1 MSFTGSCRYLRS
13 SDTTNLFL
21 FPQIVAE
28 TLYSDWSLFR
38 CGIIRHILQ
47 LQIWILAHN
56 TTSAGQ
62 QRSHHVQSLWRHVS
76 SHLLWVTVP
85 DLLGRNFLKLKNRLQ
100 SVNMTRHICQC
111 WLHLSASFF
120 GKKGLT
126 SDILHKER
134 VSDEEMHM
142 VSKINRQRPWC
153 LKLIDKDPA
162 LYFHT
167 LSVS

>member
-62 QRSHHVQSLWRHVS
+62 QRSHHVQSLWRYVS

-85 DLLGRNFLKLKNRLQ
+85 DLLGRNFFKLKNKQ
-100 SVNMTRHICQC
+100 TSSVGEHDTCHICQC

-134 VSDEEMHM
+134 VSGEEMHM
-142 VSKINRQRPWC
+142 VSKINRQRPC
-153 LKLIDKDPA
+153 LIISYTKCKLMM
-162 LYFHT
+162 
-167 LSVS
+167 

>member
-1 MSFTGSCRYLRS
+1 MSFTGSCSYPRS

-28 TLYSDWSLFR
+28 TLYSDLSLLR
-38 CGIIRHILQ
+38 CGVIRHILQ
-47 LQIWILAHN
+47 LQIWILAHD

-76 SHLLWVTVP
+76 SHLLGVTVP
-85 DLLGRNFLKLKNRLQ
+85 DLLGRNFFKTEKQTDLFECDTC
-100 SVNMTRHICQC
+100 VNVGYVWVPHFLGKRDSCQTYCTRNESLMRKCI
-111 WLHLSASFF
+111 
-120 GKKGLT
+120 
-126 SDILHKER
+126 
-134 VSDEEMHM
+134 
-142 VSKINRQRPWC
+142 WC

-162 LYFHT
+162 LYFQT

>member
-1 MSFTGSCRYLRS
+1 MSFTGSCSYPRS

-21 FPQIVAE
+21 FPQIVTE
-28 TLYSDWSLFR
+28 TLYSDLSLLR
-38 CGIIRHILQ
+38 CGVIRHILQ

-85 DLLGRNFLKLKNRLQ
+85 DLLGRNFFKNWKTNWF
-100 SVNMTRHICQC
+100 VWMWHMCQC
-111 WLHLSASFF
+111 WLCLSASFF
-120 GKKGLT
+120 GKKGFM

-134 VSDEEMHM
+134 VSDEAMHM
-142 VSKINRQRPWC
+142 VC
-153 LKLIDKDPA
+153 KLIDKDPA
-162 LYFHT
+162 LYFQT

>member
-1 MSFTGSCRYLRS
+1 MSFTGSCSYPRS

-28 TLYSDWSLFR
+28 TLYSDLSLLR
-38 CGIIRHILQ
+38 CGVICHILQ
-47 LQIWILAHN
+47 LQIWILAHD

-85 DLLGRNFLKLKNRLQ
+85 DLLGRNFLKTEKQTDLFERD
-100 SVNMTRHICQC
+100 MFQC
-111 WLHLSASFF
+111 WLRLSASFF
-120 GKKGLT
+120 GKKGFM

-134 VSDEEMHM
+134 VSDEAMHM
-142 VSKINRQRPWC
+142 VC
-153 LKLIDKDPA
+153 KLIDKDPA
-162 LYFHT
+162 LYFQT

>member
-21 FPQIVAE
+21 FPQIITE
-28 TLYSDWSLFR
+28 TLNSDWSLFR
-38 CGIIRHILQ
+38 CGVICHILQ
-47 LQIWILAHN
+47 LQIWILAHD

-76 SHLLWVTVP
+76 SHLLGVTVP
-85 DLLGRNFLKLKNRLQ
+85 DLLGRSFFFNTEKQTDLFECD
-100 SVNMTRHICQC
+100 MCQC
-111 WLHLSASFF
+111 WLRLSASFF
-120 GKKGLT
+120 GKKGFM

-142 VSKINRQRPWC
+142 VSKINRQRPC
-153 LKLIDKDPA
+153 LIFSDTKCKLMM
-162 LYFHT
+162 
-167 LSVS
+167 